1 MRVSNRHAAAALL
14 SRYGRDKLADIVMMA
29 ACTLRHPGGV
39 VQNLLGLLVS
49 LCTSGVRRRGHGGWV
64 YYEHARGLG
73 TLIPHWFG
81 QNAIT
86 IGFVAFADDALSANP
101 HWYFHEY
108 AHYRQSIREGL
119 LFLPRYLRGAVRG
132 HASNPFEHEADAI
145 AGRLL
150 RRNVSVR

>member
-1 MRVSNRHAAAALL
+1 VGTEHGAATARPARYAA
-14 SRYGRDKLADIVMMA
+14 DKLADLGMMA
-29 ACTLRHPGGV
+29 GNTLRHPGSG
-39 VQNLLGLLVS
+39 VQNLFGWLVS
-49 LCTSGVRRRGHGGWV
+49 LCTSGQRRRGPGGWV

-73 TLIPHWFG
+73 TLLPHWFK

-119 LFLPRYLRGAVRG
+119 LFLPRYFRGAVRG
-132 HASNPFEHEADAI
+132 HGANPFELEADTI
-145 AGRLL
+145 AERLL
-150 RRNVSVR
+150 RRNARIR